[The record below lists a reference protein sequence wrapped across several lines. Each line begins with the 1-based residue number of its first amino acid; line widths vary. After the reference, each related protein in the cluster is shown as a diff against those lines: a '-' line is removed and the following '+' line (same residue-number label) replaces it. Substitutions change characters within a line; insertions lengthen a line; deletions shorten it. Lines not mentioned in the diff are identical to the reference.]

1 MIQMSG
7 AKKKLER
14 RAVQAQMGLSEREKQ
29 ELLKQKAQRR
39 NNIIAVVGGIVAVV
53 LLVALLVWNSG
64 FIDRHITAVKFAI
77 ADDNTDAVGKVNDLT
92 LTRADMEYYYALSLN
107 ELLSQE
113 QSMAAMY
120 EQYGLGEYTMSFD
133 PNSSL
138 KTQYI
143 DEAKTM
149 SYHDYLVQRAMAR
162 ATQTLALSNA
172 AKAAGH
178 TLSEESQASLD
189 NAAADLDAN
198 VEKSGFGNRSNF
210 LRNAYGRTTNEAV
223 YFKNLERNIWAYD
236 YSTAVSESLNDYSDA
251 DLETYYADHA
261 DELDSYNY
269 DYAYFDGTA
278 QPTTDADGNSVA
290 PTDEDKAAALDK
302 AKKDAEDML
311 AALNGAPAT
320 DGEGDAQ
327 TKDFTTLATD
337 FDGQAYTQ
345 AGNSG
350 STLINNEAP
359 FAQWIIDAARADGDA
374 DVFEVEGAGY
384 YVVQFHSRQRNDIP
398 SSADVRHILIA
409 TSHKDDPATE
419 DVNESQ
425 VPFTDEEVTAA
436 HTEAERILQEFLSG
450 EQTGERFGELAEQ
463 YSADGRNDDDGSL
476 ITAGGLYK
484 DIDPTSSYVEEFMD
498 WIFTADRKTGDTGI
512 VQTEFGYHIMFADAV
527 EEVKWKVDSREAMFS
542 EDQQAFL
549 EKVQA
554 GYVISVDKWSKP
566 TAQESAQPSAED
578 QEG

>member
-1 MIQMSG
+1 
-7 AKKKLER
+7 
-14 RAVQAQMGLSEREKQ
+14 
-29 ELLKQKAQRR
+29 
-39 NNIIAVVGGIVAVV
+39 
-53 LLVALLVWNSG
+53 
-64 FIDRHITAVKFAI
+64 
-77 ADDNTDAVGKVNDLT
+77 
-92 LTRADMEYYYALSLN
+92 
-107 ELLSQE
+107 
-113 QSMAAMY
+113 MAAMY

-189 NAAADLDAN
+189 NAKAELDAN
-198 VEKSGFGNRSNF
+198 VEKSGWGNRANF
-210 LRNAYGRTTNEAV
+210 LRNAYGRATNEEV

-261 DELDSYNY
+261 DELDSYSY

-278 QPTTDADGNSVA
+278 QPTIDADGNSVA
-290 PTDEDKAAALDK
+290 PTDEDKTAALDK

-311 AALNGAPAT
+311 AALNSAPAT

-350 STLINNEAP
+350 SILIQNEAP
-359 FAQWIIDAARADGDA
+359 FAQWIIDAARSDGDA
-374 DVFEVEGAGY
+374 DVFEVEGDGY
-384 YVVQFHSRQRNDIP
+384 YVVQFHGRQRNDIP
-398 SSADVRHILIA
+398 STANVRHILIA
-409 TSHKDDPATE
+409 TSHEDDPATE
-419 DVNESQ
+419 DVDESQ
-425 VPFTDEEVTAA
+425 VPFTDEEITAA

-463 YSADGRNDDDGSL
+463 YSADRRSDDGSL
-476 ITAGGLYK
+476 LAAGGLYE
-484 DIDPTSSYVEEFMD
+484 DIDPTSSYVEEFLD
-498 WIFTADRKTGDTGI
+498 WIFTADRKVGDTGI
-512 VQTEFGYHIMFADAV
+512 VKTDYGYHIMFADAV
-527 EEVKWKVDSREAMFS
+527 EEVKWKADARNAMFS
-542 EDQQAFL
+542 EDKQAFL

-554 GYVISVDKWSKP
+554 GYVVSVDKWSKP
-566 TAQESAQPSAED
+566 AAQESAQPSAED

>member
-39 NNIIAVVGGIVAVV
+39 NNIIAVVGGVVAVALV
-53 LLVALLVWNSG
+53 VALLVWNTG
-64 FIDRHITAVKFAI
+64 FFDRHITAVKFAI
-77 ADDNTDAVGKVNDLT
+77 ADDNTAAVGKVNDLT
-92 LTRADMEYYYALSLN
+92 LTRADMEYYYALALN
-107 ELLSQE
+107 ELLTQE
-113 QSMAAMY
+113 QNMAAMY
-120 EQYGLGEYTMSFD
+120 KEYGLTYTMSFD

-172 AKAAGH
+172 AKATGH

-189 NAAADLDAN
+189 NAATDLDAN

-210 LRNAYGRTTNEAV
+210 LRNAYGRATNEEV

-236 YSTAVSESLNDYSDA
+236 YSTAISESLNNYSDQ
-251 DLETYYADHA
+251 DLETYYTDHA
-261 DELDSYNY
+261 DELDSYDY

-278 QPTTDADGNSVA
+278 LPTTDADGNSVE
-290 PTDEDKAAALDK
+290 PTDEDKAAALAK
-302 AKKDAEDML
+302 AKKNADDML
-311 AALNGAPAT
+311 AALNAAPAT

-327 TKDFTTLATD
+327 TKDFTTLASD

-350 STLINNEAP
+350 STLINNDAP

-374 DVFEVEGAGY
+374 DVFEVEDAGY

-398 SSADVRHILIA
+398 STADVRHILIA
-409 TSHKDDPATE
+409 TSHEDDPDTA
-419 DVNESQ
+419 DVDESQ

-463 YSADGRNDDDGSL
+463 YSADRQKDGSL
-476 ITAGGLYK
+476 SSAGGLYAG
-484 DIDPTSSYVEEFMD
+484 IEPTDSYVQEFLD
-498 WIFTADRKTGDTGI
+498 WIFTADRKVGDTGI
-512 VQTEFGYHIMFADAV
+512 VKTDYGYHIMFADAV
-527 EEVKWKVDSREAMFS
+527 EEVKWKADSRNAMFS
-542 EDQQAFL
+542 ADQQAFL
-549 EKVQA
+549 EEVQA

-566 TAQESAQPSAED
+566 TAQESAQPSAEG